1 MGWKHCTD
9 RSRLDAS
16 SRDADRGRNYR
27 TARIGLILLGLAG
40 GWFVAANQW
49 AFSAE
54 VSACVPPERQT
65 PQKMQTLSAEESVK
79 AQSPQQPARPNIL
92 LCIADDW
99 GWPHA
104 GAYGDPV
111 VQTPTFDRLA
121 REGVLFTHAFVTA
134 PTCTASRGGI
144 LTGQAIHRLEEGANL
159 WSRLPAKFRCYPDLL
174 REAGYEVGFQGKG
187 WAPGTLEG
195 TGRTENPAGPRYKN
209 FQQFLDKLP
218 AGKPFCFWFGSTDPH
233 RPYELGS
240 GAASG
245 MDPAKVR
252 TPGWLPDTPT
262 VRSDLCDYY
271 FEVQRFDRDVGQIIA
286 LLENRGLLE
295 NTLVVITGDNGP
307 PFPRG
312 KANLYDAGCRAPLVV
327 AWKGKVP
334 GGRRVD
340 DFVSLADLAPTFLE
354 AAGLKPLPEM
364 TGRSL
369 LTILCSDKSGQVDPT
384 RDHVFLERERH
395 AWVRPEGK
403 SYPIRAIRTAEFLY
417 LRNFRPEL
425 WPAGDPDF
433 PNVVGFYGDVDG
445 SPTKTEILQR
455 QAEPAM
461 APFYQRAF
469 AKRPAEELYDLRT
482 DPDQLHNV
490 AGKPEYADIQAKL
503 RSRLEQWMQ
512 QTGDPRAQGE
522 TDRWDA
528 ACPYVGQKTPK
539 EKP

>member
-1 MGWKHCTD
+1 MDRKYSGKVWGRVSHVLSALLWGKKLPSLGRGWLGWVVLVGCW
-9 RSRLDAS
+9 A
-16 SRDADRGRNYR
+16 AVGV
-27 TARIGLILLGLAG
+27 GLA
-40 GWFVAANQW
+40 
-49 AFSAE
+49 AE
-54 VSACVPPERQT
+54 SEKPIPAT
-65 PQKMQTLSAEESVK
+65 G
-79 AQSPQQPARPNIL
+79 QSSDRPNIL

-104 GAYGDPV
+104 GAYGDPL
-111 VQTPTFDRLA
+111 VQTPTLDRLA
-121 REGVLFTHAFVTA
+121 REGVLFTRAFVAA
-134 PTCTASRGGI
+134 PTCTASRGAL

-159 WSRLPAKFRCYPDLL
+159 WSRLPAKFRCYPELL

-187 WAPGTLEG
+187 WAPGSLED
-195 TGRTENPAGPRYKN
+195 TGRTENPAGPKYKN

-218 AGKPFCFWFGSTDPH
+218 PGKPFCFWFGSTDPH
-233 RPYELGS
+233 RPYELGA

-252 TPGWLPDTPT
+252 VPGWLPDTPT

-271 FEVQRFDRDVGQIIA
+271 FEVERFDRDVGQILA
-286 LLENRGLLE
+286 LLEKRGLLE
-295 NTLVVITGDNGP
+295 NTLVVVTGDNGP

-312 KANLYDAGCRAPLVV
+312 KANLYDAGCRVPLVA
-327 AWKGKVP
+327 AWKGKIP
-334 GGRRVD
+334 GGRKVN

-369 LTILCSDKSGQVDPT
+369 LPILCSDKSGQVDPT

-403 SYPIRAIRTAEFLY
+403 SYPIRAVRTEQFLY
-417 LRNFRPEL
+417 IRNFRPDL

-433 PNVVGFYGDVDG
+433 PNVVGFYGDVDS

-455 QAEPAM
+455 QAEPAI

-490 AGKPEYADIQAKL
+490 AGQAPYAQIQTDL
-503 RSRLEQWMQ
+503 RRRLEEWMR

-528 ACPYVGQKTPK
+528 ACPYVGRKEPPPPK
-539 EKP
+539 